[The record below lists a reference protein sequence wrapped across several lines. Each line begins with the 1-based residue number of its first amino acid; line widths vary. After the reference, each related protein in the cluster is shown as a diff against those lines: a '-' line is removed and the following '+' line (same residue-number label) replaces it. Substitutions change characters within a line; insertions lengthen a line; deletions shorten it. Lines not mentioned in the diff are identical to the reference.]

1 MDFVQMLANAAN
13 NLSAISTQLVLAI
26 AGVGGIALII
36 LYLSGQAGRTRRGQ
50 QTDSAGTFLAVLL
63 LGCCI
68 ISIQSVVNAGSNQ
81 FALGAVTYDAISYV
95 PEARYG
101 PAAVAVNAGLTVLQ
115 TVGWVYVL
123 NGLLR
128 LRRSLKDGH
137 TGLTRGDD
145 ISSGIKR
152 FICGVLLICNPAVLN
167 ALQNTINI
175 HW

>member
-13 NLSAISTQLVLAI
+13 SLSAISTQLVLAI

-81 FALGAVTYDAISYV
+81 FALGAVTFDAISYV
-95 PEARYG
+95 PETRYG

-128 LRRSLKDGH
+128 LRRSQKDGH

-167 ALQNTINI
+167 ALQNTINF

>member
-13 NLSAISTQLVLAI
+13 NLSAISTQLVLTI

-128 LRRSLKDGH
+128 LRRSQKDGH

>member
-1 MDFVQMLANAAN
+1 MDFVQMLANATN
-13 NLSAISTQLVLAI
+13 NLSAITTQLVLAI
-26 AGVGGIALII
+26 AGIALII

-50 QTDSAGTFLAVLL
+50 RTDSGGTFLAVLL
-63 LGCCI
+63 LTCCI
-68 ISIQSVVNAGSNQ
+68 ISLESVVNAGSNQ
-81 FALGAVTYDAISYV
+81 FALGAVTFDAISYV

-101 PAAVAVNAGLTVLQ
+101 PAAVAVNAGLTALQ
-115 TVGWVYVL
+115 SIGWIFAL

-128 LRRSLKDGH
+128 LRRSQKDGH

-152 FICGVLLICNPAVLN
+152 FICGVLLVCNPSVLS

>member
-1 MDFVQMLANAAN
+1 MDFVQILANAAN
-13 NLSAISTQLVLAI
+13 SLSAISTQLVLAI

-50 QTDSAGTFLAVLL
+50 QTDSVGTFLAVLL

-68 ISIQSVVNAGSNQ
+68 ISIQSMVNAGSNQ
-81 FALGAVTYDAISYV
+81 FALGAVTFDAISYV

-128 LRRSLKDGH
+128 LRRSQKDGH

-167 ALQNTINI
+167 ALQNTINF

>member
-36 LYLSGQAGRTRRGQ
+36 LYRAGPAGRTRRGQ

-128 LRRSLKDGH
+128 LRRSQKDGH

-167 ALQNTINI
+167 ALQNTINF

>member
-36 LYLSGQAGRTRRGQ
+36 QYLSGQAGRTRRGQ

-128 LRRSLKDGH
+128 LRRSQKDGH

>member
-36 LYLSGQAGRTRRGQ
+36 LYLFGQAGRTRRGQ
-50 QTDSAGTFLAVLL
+50 HTDSAGTFLAVLL

-128 LRRSLKDGH
+128 LRRSQKDGH

-167 ALQNTINI
+167 ALQNTINF

>member
-1 MDFVQMLANAAN
+1 MRPTICQPSPRNWFWPSPAW
-13 NLSAISTQLVLAI
+13 
-26 AGVGGIALII
+26 GIALII

-128 LRRSLKDGH
+128 LRRSQKDGH

>member
-128 LRRSLKDGH
+128 LRRSQKNGH

>member
-13 NLSAISTQLVLAI
+13 SLSAISTQLVLAI

-101 PAAVAVNAGLTVLQ
+101 LAAVAVNAGLTVLQ

-128 LRRSLKDGH
+128 LRRSQKDGH

-167 ALQNTINI
+167 ALQNTINF

>member
-1 MDFVQMLANAAN
+1 MDFVQMLANATN
-13 NLSAISTQLVLAI
+13 NLSAITTQLVLAI

-36 LYLSGQAGRTRRGQ
+36 LYLSGQAGRTCRGQ
-50 QTDSAGTFLAVLL
+50 RTDSGGTFLAVLL
-63 LGCCI
+63 LSCCI
-68 ISIQSVVNAGSNQ
+68 ISLESVVNAGSNQ
-81 FALGAVTYDAISYV
+81 FALGAVTFDAISYV

-101 PAAVAVNAGLTVLQ
+101 PAAVAVNAGLTALQ
-115 TVGWVYVL
+115 SIGWIFAL

-128 LRRSLKDGH
+128 LRRSQKDGH

-152 FICGVLLICNPAVLN
+152 FICGVLLVCNPSVLS

>member
-36 LYLSGQAGRTRRGQ
+36 LYLSEQAGRTRRGQ

-128 LRRSLKDGH
+128 LRRSQKDGH

>member
-13 NLSAISTQLVLAI
+13 NLSAISTQLILAI
-26 AGVGGIALII
+26 AGVGGIGLII

-128 LRRSLKDGH
+128 LRRSQKDGH

>member
-1 MDFVQMLANAAN
+1 MDFVQILANAAN

-128 LRRSLKDGH
+128 LRRSQKDGH

>member
-26 AGVGGIALII
+26 AGVGGTALII

-128 LRRSLKDGH
+128 LRRSQKDGH

>member
-50 QTDSAGTFLAVLL
+50 QTDSAGTFLAVLM

-128 LRRSLKDGH
+128 LRRSQKDGH

-175 HW
+175 QW

>member
-1 MDFVQMLANAAN
+1 MDFVQMLANATN
-13 NLSAISTQLVLAI
+13 NLSAITTQLVLAI

-50 QTDSAGTFLAVLL
+50 RTDSGGTFLAVLL
-63 LGCCI
+63 LTCCI
-68 ISIQSVVNAGSNQ
+68 ISLESVVNAGLTALQSIGWI
-81 FALGAVTYDAISYV
+81 FA
-95 PEARYG
+95 
-101 PAAVAVNAGLTVLQ
+101 
-115 TVGWVYVL
+115 L

-128 LRRSLKDGH
+128 LRRSQKDGH

-152 FICGVLLICNPAVLN
+152 FICGVLLVCNPSVLS

>member
-81 FALGAVTYDAISYV
+81 FALGAVTFM
-95 PEARYG
+95 P
-101 PAAVAVNAGLTVLQ
+101 
-115 TVGWVYVL
+115 
-123 NGLLR
+123 
-128 LRRSLKDGH
+128 SLMCPKPGMV
-137 TGLTRGDD
+137 RPPW
-145 ISSGIKR
+145 R
-152 FICGVLLICNPAVLN
+152 
-167 ALQNTINI
+167 
-175 HW
+175 